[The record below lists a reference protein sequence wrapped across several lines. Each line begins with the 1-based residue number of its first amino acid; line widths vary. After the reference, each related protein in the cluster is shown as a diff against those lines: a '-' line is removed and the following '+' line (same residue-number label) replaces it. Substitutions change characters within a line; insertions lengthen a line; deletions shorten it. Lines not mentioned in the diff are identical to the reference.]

1 MKQQNQGKRD
11 VYKVTTTA
19 LVCDSRKDIEDI
31 KFFVRCLFVPF
42 FVFIS
47 GANTDFNTAS
57 IRSDHTF
64 IDKMME
70 IPSSFRDGGGSSS
83 LGVYSLSS
91 PSPTSSSNSPAGNMF
106 RGGSLS
112 PTQSPTSFEVS
123 PLSSPHMLLR
133 RSSSNP
139 SPAHSLKAAH
149 RPLSKNRPRKN
160 VKKARK
166 GLIYL
171 KLNLKDSVASGL
183 INPINKVQLSIL
195 NTGIIK
201 INDEVSKA
209 SGIIPKKPFDLN
221 KNKFDKHLELFN
233 QYKVLLDIEY
243 HVSIFQM
250 LLLTLNSCKPVT
262 HSLSLFLCNEN
273 RWLPKTRITLQDR
286 Q

>member
-1 MKQQNQGKRD
+1 
-11 VYKVTTTA
+11 
-19 LVCDSRKDIEDI
+19 
-31 KFFVRCLFVPF
+31 
-42 FVFIS
+42 
-47 GANTDFNTAS
+47 
-57 IRSDHTF
+57 
-64 IDKMME
+64 MME
-70 IPSSFRDGGGSSS
+70 IPSHFRDGGGSSS

-91 PSPTSSSNSPAGNMF
+91 PSPTSSSNSPAVNMF

-112 PTQSPTSFEVS
+112 PTQSPSPFEAS

-133 RSSSNP
+133 RSSSNA
-139 SPAHSLKAAH
+139 SPARSLKAVN

-243 HVSIFQM
+243 HVSIFKM
-250 LLLTLNSCKPVT
+250 LLTLNSCKSVT
-262 HSLSLFLCNEN
+262 QTLSFPLPPQQKQMASKNEN
-273 RWLPKTRITLQDR
+273 HTARQAMKEENEAKNVKFKPLPCKFTNICLHQSKQELER
-286 Q
+286 